1 MSTQTSRAKAAAVRR
16 TQEPTQG
23 TSRLWFAL
31 VLGGGALGAV
41 AAAWQLVERIAY
53 ADGAGAESFCEINSV
68 LSCNSI
74 FSHWQSSALGVP
86 NTLIS
91 LPVFALLASA
101 GLAGLLGSRL
111 SRAYV
116 ATLLGVTVFMAA
128 FLTWY
133 MQQSAFAI
141 GALCLFCTVGAASL
155 ITVGVGITRVADA
168 ERALGSG
175 RAGASL
181 RHLVDARADLVVWVG
196 LATLIAVL
204 LYLGLAL

>member
-1 MSTQTSRAKAAAVRR
+1 MATQVRAPGPAGHETDAGRRPAAV
-16 TQEPTQG
+16 
-23 TSRLWFAL
+23 WFAL
-31 VLGGGALGAV
+31 MVTGGVLGGV

-53 ADGAGAESFCEINSV
+53 AEGISSRSFCEINSV

-74 FSHWQSSALGVP
+74 FGHWQSSALGVP

-91 LPVFALLASA
+91 LPVFALIASA

-111 SRAYV
+111 SKAYV
-116 ATLLGVTVFMAA
+116 ASLFGLTVFMAL
-128 FLTWY
+128 FMTWY

-155 ITVGVGITRVADA
+155 ITAAIGLTRVADA
-168 ERALGSG
+168 VGALGTG
-175 RAGASL
+175 RAGRQL
-181 RHLVDARADLVVWVG
+181 HLLVEARADIIIWLG
-196 LATLIAVL
+196 LAALIAVL

>member
-1 MSTQTSRAKAAAVRR
+1 MATPVRV
-16 TQEPTQG
+16 QETHGREVERGRRPAPV
-23 TSRLWFAL
+23 WF
-31 VLGGGALGAV
+31 VLMLAGGVVGGI

-53 ADGAGAESFCEINSV
+53 ADGTNAESLCEINSV

-101 GLAGLLGSRL
+101 GLGGLLGSRL
-111 SRAYV
+111 SRSYLAG
-116 ATLLGVTVFMAA
+116 LFGLTVFMAL
-128 FLTWY
+128 FMTWY

-141 GALCLFCTVGAASL
+141 GALCLFCTVGAVGL
-155 ITVGVGITRVADA
+155 ITIGIGLTRVVDA
-168 ERALGSG
+168 EQALGTG
-175 RAGASL
+175 RAGRQL
-181 RHLVDARADLVVWVG
+181 RLLVEARADLIVWAG
-196 LATLIAVL
+196 LAALIAVL

>member
-1 MSTQTSRAKAAAVRR
+1 MSTQTSRVRAAAVRR
-16 TQEPTQG
+16 TQEPTRS
-23 TSRLWFAL
+23 TPRLWFAL

-53 ADGAGAESFCEINSV
+53 ADGAGAESFCEINAV
-68 LSCNSI
+68 LSCNGI

-101 GLAGLLGSRL
+101 GLGGLLGSRL

-155 ITVGVGITRVADA
+155 ITVGVGITRIADA

-175 RAGASL
+175 RAGTWL
-181 RHLVDARADLVVWVG
+181 RHLVDARADLVVWGG